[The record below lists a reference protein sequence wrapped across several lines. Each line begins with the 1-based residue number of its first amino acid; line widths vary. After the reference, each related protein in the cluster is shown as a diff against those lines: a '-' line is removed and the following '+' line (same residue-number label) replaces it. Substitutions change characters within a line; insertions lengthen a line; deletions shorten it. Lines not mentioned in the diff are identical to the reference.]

1 MFKNLIITIF
11 TILITAT
18 YTLADPIPVF
28 CLAGWIDACKGYS
41 SATEYDYSKE
51 GISKRYSLSGS
62 DIFVYDKNNNR
73 KYSISGTNIF
83 EYGGTNRR
91 YSISGTNIFEYG
103 GANRRYSISGTDIF
117 EYGGTNRKYSISGS
131 NIYTN
136 NKRYSLH

>member
-1 MFKNLIITIF
+1 MFKNIIISIF
-11 TILITAT
+11 TILITAS
-18 YTLADPIPVF
+18 YTLANPVPVF

-62 DIFVYDKNNNR
+62 NISVYDKNNN
-73 KYSISGTNIF
+73 IT
-83 EYGGTNRR
+83 

-103 GANRRYSISGTDIF
+103 GANRMYSISGSNIS
-117 EYGGTNRKYSISGS
+117 EYGGANRMYSISGSNISEYGGANRTYSISGS

-136 NKRYSLH
+136 NKLYSLR